1 MVMDPWL
8 SIGGKDEEE
17 KWFSTFM
24 VESGSTTRGH
34 DGKVWMGLR
43 SLSWENAWGSDEE
56 RSLVVIFF
64 DLTRK

>member
-1 MVMDPWL
+1 MVMDHWL

-34 DGKVWMGLR
+34 DGKSLDGFAFFIMGECLGLR
-43 SLSWENAWGSDEE
+43 
-56 RSLVVIFF
+56 
-64 DLTRK
+64 